1 MNIDYQDLLNKF
13 YLSERAKCIHLDK
26 AQNISYGVP
35 REQGDTVYL
44 TTADEEGMTVSFI
57 QSNYTDFGS
66 GIVVPG
72 TGISLQ
78 SRGACFSLKKNHAN
92 QVEGGKRPFHTI

>member
-1 MNIDYQDLLNKF
+1 
-13 YLSERAKCIHLDK
+13 
-26 AQNISYGVP
+26 

-44 TTADEEGMTVSFI
+44 TTADEEGMMVSFI